1 MERRLEPSHTGIM
14 VRTTWYKKDAAGTL
28 TDTALSVGYTNEWQ
42 FKWKD
47 DTESAMKKLLS
58 GKEYTLVVKAAYSN
72 PFLKVQAA
80 NDVDDLTHATLGIN
94 NQLPIILIDE
104 QAKQTNVH
112 KDTAKF
118 NVPAKADPNMAQTKA
133 SVKTETGTDGK
144 KTMTVTLNLVVND
157 LSYRL
162 GFNRGGTEGVLYGS
176 YGARIYYTD
185 QDGKNQTYLNMD
197 EITLGGKSL
206 IAGSTYKNVGGIDYI
221 FLEATNRQTLNFKA
235 IENKQYVVEV
245 YGVNLN
251 DTDNTKMEN
260 KLLLES
266 SKLATLH
273 QNLNIAYAETPRM
286 EDSKVELDAKTGS
299 LAVTLYNGAN
309 LDKINTAR
317 LTITIYH
324 TDENDNVTE
333 KTQSLSEIVKFSEL
347 SKVGGRTR
355 DQILV
360 SLQDVLDQLAEDGD
374 AISISVYLYQ
384 DATLCIDNVAT
395 YNLDSYVKP
404 QQ

>member
-1 MERRLEPSHTGIM
+1 MDG
-14 VRTTWYKKDAAGTL
+14 
-28 TDTALSVGYTNEWQ
+28 
-42 FKWKD
+42 
-47 DTESAMKKLLS
+47 
-58 GKEYTLVVKAAYSN
+58 
-72 PFLKVQAA
+72 
-80 NDVDDLTHATLGIN
+80 LTHATLGTN

-112 KDTAKF
+112 KDSAKF

-251 DTDNTKMEN
+251 DTDNTRMEN